1 MFGGLITRTPR
12 VFKSHSREDMEAKH
26 DALTA
31 HTSHDMN
38 RVEKSRKTCYMYLQ
52 EFVEHPGFDIF
63 FACVVIANAVFVGL
77 DVENNIKSPTT
88 PRPVSLDVAQY
99 TFTVLFSAEL
109 GLRFAGGGVYN
120 MICSEDWMWTILDVV
135 VVATS
140 IWEIAFQLIYVLQ
153 GEDVNDTSVTGLSS
167 LKAFRIIRVT
177 RILKTAQLVRIFRF
191 VMALRTVL
199 TLVQSVVHTLKAL
212 LWAML
217 LLLLIVYVF
226 AVLFAQAVHDY
237 KIDAG
242 NPPLSEREESASQIY
257 FASLTETML
266 TLFMSIAGGVSWEE
280 PVSTLKEI
288 SGWWTALY
296 FAYIASRLFVNSEVH
311 ARHQDTDMFVYSVVQ
326 QALLAEA
333 FTYFAVL
340 NVVTAVFCQSAIES
354 ASKDHTTVVQNM
366 LDNKAAHLQKLREL
380 FSKIGDESTG
390 AITFGVFEEKISDQP
405 VRDYFETLGLD
416 VWDPWAFF
424 KLLDTDGGGSVEVEE
439 FFMGCLRFSGQASAM
454 DVGKIIQDQ
463 SWLMK
468 NQGRFQSYM
477 EQELVKLR
485 EDLASFIATAS
496 CAPNV
501 KLLCNMKA
509 RPAMARPPKTRAAP
523 ASPAPSRRLHFKQ
536 PDVNAGSAPSSPV
549 FVNQSGSP
557 IIFYVPP
564 CSSGGEL
571 RRLITAGGGKVSE
584 KAGKNVINLMPEGL
598 KHKKLQKLEDAISS
612 SFVVDCMS
620 RKTLLPLSTYRL
632 AGAAAPAQA
641 AGSAASAPSRAPA
654 AKASPAHP
662 AGGQKREK
670 FTREDD
676 AALVEW
682 VRKNPDLKSQGK
694 DIWVRAA
701 NAKAVYAEPL
711 PTSIE
716 GEEGRWFAKSHGL
729 WGCSP
734 RPSSGTCST
743 IQSL

>member
-1 MFGGLITRTPR
+1 MESDPPLVLDSCDLEDTMDTIPKDDERCLATLKEHFEIIMQRFDVQDALLNQMITRRVGSKGTAGLAANRETSQELRSGASGTSGMDGANESSFSMALRSRERAAGGSGGSTSWSVHNMFGGLITRTPR

-31 HTSHDMN
+31 HTSHVRQLYKNAKKDMN

-109 GLRFAGGGVYN
+109 GLRFAAGGVYN

-140 IWEIAFQLIYVLQ
+140 IWEIVFQLIYALQ

-191 VMALRTVL
+191 VMALR

-296 FAYIASRLFVNSEVH
+296 FAYI
-311 ARHQDTDMFVYSVVQ
+311 
-326 QALLAEA
+326 A

-501 KLLCNMKA
+501 K
-509 RPAMARPPKTRAAP
+509 
-523 ASPAPSRRLHFKQ
+523 
-536 PDVNAGSAPSSPV
+536 SA
-549 FVNQSGSP
+549 
-557 IIFYVPP
+557 
-564 CSSGGEL
+564 
-571 RRLITAGGGKVSE
+571 LI
-584 KAGKNVINLMPEGL
+584 
-598 KHKKLQKLEDAISS
+598 
-612 SFVVDCMS
+612 
-620 RKTLLPLSTYRL
+620 
-632 AGAAAPAQA
+632 
-641 AGSAASAPSRAPA
+641 
-654 AKASPAHP
+654 
-662 AGGQKREK
+662 
-670 FTREDD
+670 
-676 AALVEW
+676 
-682 VRKNPDLKSQGK
+682 
-694 DIWVRAA
+694 
-701 NAKAVYAEPL
+701 
-711 PTSIE
+711 
-716 GEEGRWFAKSHGL
+716 
-729 WGCSP
+729 
-734 RPSSGTCST
+734 
-743 IQSL
+743 